1 MNDKNGDWSDLAA
14 DWQRQATPPLDIEAL
29 RREVDRRG
37 RGLRMMVWL
46 EIVFS
51 FLVVGACAM
60 IVLSPHSER
69 FEVLLFSA
77 MAVFLVIYQSVM
89 VWMRRRD
96 LANTGRDALSLVD
109 LEMRRAVTVLHYWR
123 WGMWAGLGLWL
134 ALYGLFMAGVLQG
147 WPTPRL
153 VGLGIGLAMN
163 IVVFPAVGLY
173 GWWRS
178 RQARARLVRF
188 RALREQLT
196 Q

>member
-1 MNDKNGDWSDLAA
+1 MSDKNGDWSALAA

-37 RGLRMMVWL
+37 RSLRVMVWL
-46 EIVFS
+46 EVVFS
-51 FLVVGACAM
+51 FLVV
-60 IVLSPHSER
+60 
-69 FEVLLFSA
+69 
-77 MAVFLVIYQSVM
+77 YQSAM

-109 LEMRRAVTVLHYWR
+109 LEMRRATTVLHYWR

-134 ALYGLFMAGVLQG
+134 ALYGFFLAGVLQD

-153 VGLGIGLAMN
+153 IGLAIGLALN

-178 RQARARLVRF
+178 RQARARLARF

>member
-1 MNDKNGDWSDLAA
+1 MSDRNGDWSALAA

-37 RGLRMMVWL
+37 RSLRVMVWL

-60 IVLSPHSER
+60 IVLSPRSER
-69 FEVLLFSA
+69 FEVVLFSA
-77 MAVFLVIYQSVM
+77 MAVFLLVYQSAM

-109 LEMRRAVTVLHYWR
+109 LEMRRATTVLHYWR

-134 ALYGLFMAGVLQG
+134 ALYGFFMAGVLQG

-153 VGLGIGLAMN
+153 VGLAIGLATN
-163 IVVFPAVGLY
+163 IVIFPAVGLY

-178 RQARARLVRF
+178 RQARARLARF